1 MWGDEMKICE
11 TSLRKVFVV
20 VNAILLALIGFCCFA
35 PMLHVL
41 CCSISDPVAL
51 TRDQGFHLYPIF
63 PLNFSGYKTVLSYRN
78 IAIGY
83 ANTIFYVV
91 VGTLLNLVLTTVA
104 AYVLSRKRFSPRN
117 KVMLFLAFTMLFNGG
132 MIPNYML
139 VRNLGLLDTRAAV
152 LLPSAF
158 SVFNLVIM
166 RTSFAEIPDS
176 LEESARLDGA
186 NDLQILVRIILPVSK
201 ATVAVIAL
209 FVAISFWNSW
219 FTASIYLQDRDKWP
233 LQMFLREILITTSQ
247 RSLDSGV
254 RMNTVVQQ
262 TLVKYCTIVVATV
275 PILCIYPFVQKYF
288 VKGVMLGSIKG

>member
-1 MWGDEMKICE
+1 MRMKE
-11 TSLRKVFVV
+11 THLRKTFVV
-20 VNAILLALIGFCCFA
+20 VNAVILSLIGFCCLA
-35 PMLHVL
+35 PMLNVL
-41 CCSISDPVAL
+41 FCSISDPIAL
-51 TRDQGFHLYPIF
+51 TRDQSFRLLPVF
-63 PLNFSGYKTVLSYRN
+63 PLNFSGYQTVLSYRN
-78 IAIGY
+78 IAVGY
-83 ANTIFYVV
+83 LNTLLYVV
-91 VGTLLNLVLTTVA
+91 VGTLLNLALTTVA
-104 AYVLSRKRFSPRN
+104 AYVLSRKRFAPRN
-117 KVMLFLAFTMLFNGG
+117 KVMLYLAFTMLFNGG

-139 VRNLGLLDTRAAV
+139 VRNLGLLDHYAAV

-166 RTSFAEIPDS
+166 RTAFAEIPDS

-186 NDLQILVRIILPVSK
+186 NDLQILFHIIIPVSK

-209 FVAISFWNSW
+209 FVAIAFWNSW
-219 FTASIYLQDRDKWP
+219 FTASLYLQDREKWP

-262 TLVKYCTIVVATV
+262 TLVKYCTIMVATV
-275 PILCIYPFVQKYF
+275 PILCVYPFVQKYF

>member
-1 MWGDEMKICE
+1 MRIKE
-11 TSLRKVFVV
+11 SNFRKAFT
-20 VNAILLALIGFCCFA
+20 LLNYFLLTLIGFCCLA
-35 PMLHVL
+35 PMLHVFW
-41 CCSISDPVAL
+41 CSISDPMVL
-51 TRDQGFHLYPIF
+51 IRDQGFRLLPAM
-63 PLNFSGYKTVLSYRN
+63 PLNFSGYQTVLAYNN
-78 IAIGY
+78 ILTGY
-83 ANTIFYVV
+83 GNTIFYVA

-104 AYVLSRKRFSPRN
+104 AYVLSRKRFAPRN

-139 VRNLGLLDTRAAV
+139 VRNLNLLNTRLAV

-166 RTSFAEIPDS
+166 RTAFSEIPDS

-186 NDLQILVRIILPVSK
+186 NDVQILVRIIVPVSK

-219 FTASIYLQDRDKWP
+219 FTASIYIQDREKWP

-247 RSLDSGV
+247 RSMTSGV
-254 RMNTVVQQ
+254 RTNTVVQQ
-262 TLVKYCTIVVATV
+262 TLIKYCTIMVATV
-275 PILCIYPFVQKYF
+275 PILAVYPFVQKYF

>member
-1 MWGDEMKICE
+1 MRIKE
-11 TSLRKVFVV
+11 TCLRRVFVV
-20 VNAILLALIGFCCFA
+20 VNTLLLSLIGFCCLA

-41 CCSISDPVAL
+41 SCSISDPIAL
-51 TRDQGFHLYPIF
+51 TRDQGFHLIPVF
-63 PLNFSGYKTVLSYRN
+63 PLNLSGYATVLSYRN

-91 VGTLLNLVLTTVA
+91 VGTLLNLVLTTTA
-104 AYVLSRKRFSPRN
+104 AYVLSRKRFVPRN

-139 VRNLGLLDTRAAV
+139 VRNLGLLDTRWAV

-166 RTSFAEIPDS
+166 RTAFAEIPDS

-186 NDLQILVRIILPVSK
+186 GELMILTRIIIPVSK

-209 FVAISFWNSW
+209 FVAIAFWNSW

-262 TLVKYCTIVVATV
+262 TLVKYCTIMVATV
-275 PILCIYPFVQKYF
+275 PILCIYPFVQRYF

>member
-1 MWGDEMKICE
+1 MRGDNMKVKD
-11 TSLRKVFVV
+11 TRLRKIFVV
-20 VNAILLALIGFCCFA
+20 VNAVLLAVIGFCCLA

-51 TRDQGFHLYPIF
+51 TRDQGFHIIPIF
-63 PLNFSGYKTVLSYRN
+63 PLNFSGYQTVLSYRN

-83 ANTIFYVV
+83 ANTIYYVV
-91 VGTLLNLVLTTVA
+91 LGTVLNLILTTVA
-104 AYVLSRKRFSPRN
+104 AYVLSRKRFAPRN
-117 KVMLFLAFTMLFNGG
+117 KVMLILAFTMLFNGG
-132 MIPNYML
+132 MIPNYIL
-139 VRNLGLLDTRAAV
+139 VRSLGLLDTRAAV
-152 LLPSAF
+152 LLPGAF

-219 FTASIYLQDRDKWP
+219 FTTSIYLQDREKWP

-247 RSLDSGV
+247 RSLNSGV
-254 RMNTVVQQ
+254 RMNMVVQQ
-262 TLVKYCTIVVATV
+262 TLVKYCTIMVATV
-275 PILCIYPFVQKYF
+275 PILCLYPFVQKYF

>member
-1 MWGDEMKICE
+1 MRLRE
-11 TSLRKVFVV
+11 TRLRKVFVV
-20 VNAILLALIGFCCFA
+20 VNATVLALIGFCCLA
-35 PMLHVL
+35 PMLNVL
-41 CCSISDPVAL
+41 WCSISDPIAL
-51 TRDQGFHLYPIF
+51 TRDQGFRFFPIL
-63 PLNFSGYKTVLSYRN
+63 PLNFSGYETVLSYRN
-78 IAIGY
+78 IAVGY
-83 ANTIFYVV
+83 TNTLIYVI
-91 VGTLLNLVLTTVA
+91 VGTLLNLVLTTLA
-104 AYVLSRKRFSPRN
+104 AYVLSRKRFAPRN

-139 VRNLGLLDTRAAV
+139 VRNLGLLDHYAAV

-166 RTSFAEIPDS
+166 RTAFAEIPDS

-186 NDLQILVRIILPVSK
+186 NELQILVRIIIPVSK

-209 FVAISFWNSW
+209 FVAIAIWNSW
-219 FTASIYLQDRDKWP
+219 FTASIYLQDREKWP

-247 RSLDSGV
+247 RSLSSGV

-262 TLVKYCTIVVATV
+262 TLVKYCTIMVATV

>member
-1 MWGDEMKICE
+1 MKIRD
-11 TSLRKVFVV
+11 SRLRKTFVA
-20 VNAILLALIGFCCFA
+20 VNAIALALIGFCCLA

-41 CCSISDPVAL
+41 SSSISDPIAL
-51 TRDQGFHLYPIF
+51 TRDQGFHLTPIF
-63 PLNFSGYKTVLSYRN
+63 PLNFTGYETVLGYRN
-78 IAIGY
+78 IAVGY
-83 ANTIFYVV
+83 FNTIFYVT
-91 VGTLLNLVLTTVA
+91 VGTLLNLVLTTLA
-104 AYVLSRKRFSPRN
+104 AYVLSNKRFAPRN

-139 VRNLGLLDTRAAV
+139 VRNLGLIDSRWAV
-152 LLPSAF
+152 LLPGAF

-166 RTSFAEIPDS
+166 RTAFAEIPAS

-186 NDLQILVRIILPVSK
+186 NELQILVRIIIPVAK

-209 FVAISFWNSW
+209 FVAIAFWNSW
-219 FTASIYLQDRDKWP
+219 FTASIFLQDREKWP

-262 TLVKYCTIVVATV
+262 TLVKYCTIMVATV
-275 PILCIYPFVQKYF
+275 PILCVYPFVQKYF